1 MSRPP
6 GPDPARLGLAALIAC
21 AYIGASAWLIRGQG
35 EAYRTQ
41 LREERSALAGN
52 LAPST
57 IIDEKRVEKGP
68 PPPTVRP
75 PESVGPSPVATR
87 PAEPPAPT
95 EERKATPAPSI
106 ARAPEP
112 PAPASPAPA
121 SPVLDPFWEQPDQK
135 KVWDV
140 DHLTTEDERRL
151 GEALHQMVLKFHRPV
166 EEGPLPRR
174 VEEAAEPFL
183 KSLSRDGL
191 SYTFTVLD
199 CDESNAF
206 SHPGGYVYVCKG
218 IFDWIAEDEDYAL
231 GFLLA
236 HEIAHV
242 DLDHA
247 LECLRDPE
255 VRAIK
260 AATVPLFYSLIIPW
274 GYKEEQDFAADRWAW
289 KRMNQAGSSRREV
302 LAFLRKLEDHAE
314 RNGYANLRKRPP
326 DNPRIAPLDH
336 HLRSHPIPR
345 SRLKTLLK
353 VIDPAAKPG

>member
-1 MSRPP
+1 MSRAS
-6 GPDPARLGLAALIAC
+6 GLDPTRLGLAALVAC
-21 AYIGASAWLIRGQG
+21 AYIGASAWLIREQG
-35 EAYRTQ
+35 EAYRTR

-52 LAPST
+52 PAPST
-57 IIDEKRVEKGP
+57 IIDEKPIEKES
-68 PPPTVRP
+68 PPPTLRP
-75 PESVGPSPVATR
+75 PEPVAPPPVVTR

-95 EERKATPAPSI
+95 EEHKATPAPSI

-112 PAPASPAPA
+112 PAPARPAA
-121 SPVLDPFWEQPDQK
+121 AAPVLDPFWELPEQK

-140 DHLTTEDERRL
+140 DHLTIEDERRL
-151 GEALHQMVLKFHRPV
+151 GADLHQMVLKFHKRV

-174 VEEAAEPFL
+174 VEEAAEPFVR
-183 KSLSRDGL
+183 SLPPNGL

-199 CDESNAF
+199 SDESNAF

-242 DLDHA
+242 ELGHA
-247 LECLRDPE
+247 VDCLRDPE
-255 VRAIK
+255 VRSIK

-274 GYKEEQDFAADRWAW
+274 GYKEKQDLEADEWAW
-289 KRMNQAGSSRREV
+289 RRMSQAGSTRRES
-302 LAFLRKLEDHAE
+302 LAFLRKLDNFAE
-314 RNGYANLRKRPP
+314 KNGFANIRKTPP
-326 DNPRIAPLDH
+326 ENPRIAPLDH

-345 SRLKTLLK
+345 KRLKSLLELM
-353 VIDPAAKPG
+353 DPAPKPG